1 MVKIRYEKKNK
12 SFYSL
17 ILNKM
22 DRASAIAAVQRR
34 NFWRQRRNLHRTK
47 IGLPAVPMLQ
57 IDNGYR
63 NLKIAGGLAIGS
75 TLLSGAYGL
84 KKLWDKRRERQRQTG
99 GRRRKKT
106 RRRQRGGTITTPY
119 CYASGRK
126 NCMLRHIH
134 QFTARGIRAIRDRT
148 GEDPVDRFL
157 LNAAQRRS
165 RRRGHYI

>member
-1 MVKIRYEKKNK
+1 
-12 SFYSL
+12 
-17 ILNKM
+17 M

-34 NFWRQRRNLHRTK
+34 NFWRQRRNLHRAK
-47 IGLPAVPMLQ
+47 IGLSAVPMLQ
-57 IDNGYR
+57 IDNGNR

-75 TLLSGAYGL
+75 TLLLGAYGL
-84 KKLWDKRRERQRQTG
+84 KKLWDKRRERQNHQTG
-99 GRRRKKT
+99 GRRRKKK

-134 QFTARGIRAIRDRT
+134 QFTVRGIRAIRDRT
-148 GEDPVDRFL
+148 GEDH
-157 LNAAQRRS
+157 QRRL